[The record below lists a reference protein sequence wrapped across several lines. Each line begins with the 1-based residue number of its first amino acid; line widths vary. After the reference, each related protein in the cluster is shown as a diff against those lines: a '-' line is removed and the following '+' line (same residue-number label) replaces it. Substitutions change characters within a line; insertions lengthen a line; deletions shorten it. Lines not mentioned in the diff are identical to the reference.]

1 MQLNGD
7 LHKVNK
13 EKLFSDLLLLEIRYA
28 ESECR
33 MKDGVSEK
41 LIYSDERESPLSTRL
56 LPPHPPSHPPLLK
69 ASYISANDL
78 RSFPDLASAIQRIM
92 NNALTL
98 KLQK

>member
-1 MQLNGD
+1 MHRECERD
-7 LHKVNK
+7 K
-13 EKLFSDLLLLEIRYA
+13 RRT
-28 ESECR
+28 SEADVTHGYIQ
-33 MKDGVSEK
+33 MVE
-41 LIYSDERESPLSTRL
+41 LESPFPRHLLS
-56 LPPHPPSHPPLLK
+56 PPPLLK

>member
-1 MQLNGD
+1 MTYYCW
-7 LHKVNK
+7 
-13 EKLFSDLLLLEIRYA
+13 ESDRRRLRGEADVTHEYIH
-28 ESECR
+28 
-33 MKDGVSEK
+33 MV
-41 LIYSDERESPLSTRL
+41 ERESPSPPRL
-56 LPPHPPSHPPLLK
+56 LSLTPPLPPLK

>member
-1 MQLNGD
+1 MVIHTKGIKESSSLTYYCWKSATQRARARRKTGRQRGD
-7 LHKVNK
+7 VTHGCIQMV
-13 EKLFSDLLLLEIRYA
+13 
-28 ESECR
+28 
-33 MKDGVSEK
+33 
-41 LIYSDERESPLSTRL
+41 ERESPLPRCRL
-56 LPPHPPSHPPLLK
+56 SPPPPLLK